1 MLFLLFPSLKHYDVF
16 TCVAAGWG
24 LDSSATKVGH
34 CKKKKKVWEPMS
46 NFRTFL
52 SLCENKNSSLDLSYS
67 HFALLHMVAV
77 LPHVGVI
84 TV

>member
-1 MLFLLFPSLKHYDVF
+1 
-16 TCVAAGWG
+16 
-24 LDSSATKVGH
+24 
-34 CKKKKKVWEPMS
+34 MS

-84 TV
+84 IIGRWLQMQHKNPALPQGTRECSQTVFSA

>member
-1 MLFLLFPSLKHYDVF
+1 MTFSHVSLQ
-16 TCVAAGWG
+16 AGGLTLHLQKWG
-24 LDSSATKVGH
+24 IV
-34 CKKKKKVWEPMS
+34 KKKKVWEPMS